1 LLFAQYFATLPDPRR
16 RTPRHPWLS
25 ILFIVLAAQL
35 CGAEGWDAMVA
46 VARAKQGW
54 LQSFLELPKGVPSAD
69 TLRRVLA
76 ALEPQAFAACFRS
89 WVGAL
94 AGALRGEVVAVDGK
108 AMKGAYEA
116 ASRMT
121 PLYLVHGWATEQRLL
136 LGQRAVGGAPGE
148 SPGAEAVLKLL
159 GLEGAVVTGDAN
171 LCTNRVAQ
179 TVRAQGGDYVLALK
193 GNRGP
198 VYRHVHQF
206 WSAATAQDFAR
217 VAVRRLR
224 RVTTGHGRTE
234 ERCSFAVAATA
245 LPPLVQRWPHV
256 ASVLMVERVRHT
268 AEQTQHER
276 HYYLSSLPPKV
287 RVLHHAIRQHWRVE
301 NDWHWCLDVSFGEDH
316 CRVRHLRA
324 AENLALVRRMAW
336 QLLRR
341 QPHETV
347 GLPIRRLRA
356 GWDNAYL
363 EQVLATGLT

>member
-1 LLFAQYFATLPDPRR
+1 FVFAQTRHFRHRFSRLPRYSLLPLRSASLPLSGPAHEQLRTGRELEQTQGMKTARDEPHALLFAQYFATLPDPRR

-54 LQSFLELPKGVPSAD
+54 LQSFLELPRGVPSAD

-159 GLEGAVVTGDAN
+159 GLEGAVVTGDAH
-171 LCTNRVAQ
+171 LCTNPVAQ
-179 TVRAQGGDYVLALK
+179 
-193 GNRGP
+193 
-198 VYRHVHQF
+198 
-206 WSAATAQDFAR
+206 
-217 VAVRRLR
+217 
-224 RVTTGHGRTE
+224 
-234 ERCSFAVAATA
+234 
-245 LPPLVQRWPHV
+245 
-256 ASVLMVERVRHT
+256 
-268 AEQTQHER
+268 
-276 HYYLSSLPPKV
+276 
-287 RVLHHAIRQHWRVE
+287 
-301 NDWHWCLDVSFGEDH
+301 
-316 CRVRHLRA
+316 
-324 AENLALVRRMAW
+324 
-336 QLLRR
+336 
-341 QPHETV
+341 
-347 GLPIRRLRA
+347 
-356 GWDNAYL
+356 
-363 EQVLATGLT
+363 